1 MLYPK
6 KFGTNPLF
14 PQASDFRVVSKDQS
28 SGDGVLALRSF
39 SAGELVAVI
48 SGEIVPDIRQHTLQI
63 SANKHLLD
71 LYFTGYLLH
80 SCSPNISVDMQ
91 RMTVTAVKDI
101 AANTFLYMDYAETE
115 EVLYK
120 QFPCSCGSENCGG
133 WITGSLEVPAG
144 SRIESNP
151 GSVELA

>member
-6 KFGTNPLF
+6 SFGSNPLF

-28 SGDGVLALRSF
+28 SGSGVLALRGF

-48 SGEIVPDIRQHTLQI
+48 SGEIVPDILQHTLQI
-63 SANKHLLD
+63 SADKHLLD

-91 RMTVTAVKDI
+91 KMTVTAVKDI
-101 AANTFLYMDYAETE
+101 APNTFLYMDYAETE
-115 EVLYK
+115 EVLYR
-120 QFPCSCGSENCGG
+120 QFPCSCGSKNCRG
-133 WITGSLEVPAG
+133 WITGSLEVPAAAMMG
-144 SRIESNP
+144 SNP
-151 GSVELA
+151 GSVEAA